1 MASKRTKLA
10 YSTDSQAGN
19 DSRAEK
25 NEKRRPPGA
34 AFAVQGN
41 QPVRVWLER
50 KGRGGKVVSVIKGV
64 VGPKANKQALLK
76 QLKSKLG
83 TGGAVKGEDLEIQG
97 DHRDRI
103 VALLQELG
111 YPAKK
116 AGG

>member
-10 YSTDSQAGN
+10 YSTEPGAAKDPGAEN
-19 DSRAEK
+19 DGA
-25 NEKRRPPGA
+25 KRTPGA

-50 KGRGGKVVSVIKGV
+50 KGRGGKVVSVVKGV

-83 TGGAVKGEDLEIQG
+83 TGGAVKGDDLEIQG

-103 VALLQELG
+103 VALLRELG